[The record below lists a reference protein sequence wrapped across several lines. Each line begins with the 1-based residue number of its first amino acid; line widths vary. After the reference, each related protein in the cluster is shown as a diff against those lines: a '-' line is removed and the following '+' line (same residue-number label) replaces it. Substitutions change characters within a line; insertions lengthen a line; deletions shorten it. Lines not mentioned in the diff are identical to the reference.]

1 MHYSNNFSFQHR
13 TLTVLQKFR
22 NILTIGLVIAYMSN
36 ILSPFLT
43 FASYTGLSIQGHGV
57 LDSTR
62 LFTTLSI
69 ISLLTTPMNIALQMY
84 PTLMAAFACLGR
96 IEEFGFS
103 EDFEDG
109 RLTTDQPKSAAPT
122 ETKSDLNVNLRM
134 EKSLLSSTL
143 QNEDAIVGT
152 NVSFGW
158 EDGNI
163 VENANF
169 RIKYG
174 QVTVLRGLNGSGKST
189 LLKALLGELPL
200 SQGSIHISTR
210 DIAFCDQTAWLPNAT
225 VQNCILGY
233 NVFDSALY
241 GEVLHACALYEDLS
255 QMEEGDRTKIGNTG
269 AVRVS
274 GGQMHRISLA
284 RAIYAQR
291 RIYLLDDVL
300 AGLDNRTQNVICHRL
315 FSRTGILKRLGVA
328 VVVVTPLSRH
338 LDWADQ
344 VLTISE
350 DRSVAAMDSSTK
362 EGGSVDKF
370 DEINHVAS
378 QPNHV
383 LHPQELLGATYVST
397 DRSRQIGDWAVYKYY
412 AWSIGAVNCAIYI
425 AFGVIYTFLTKFP
438 GKSFS
443 P

>member
-1 MHYSNNFSFQHR
+1 
-13 TLTVLQKFR
+13 
-22 NILTIGLVIAYMSN
+22 MSS

-43 FASYTGLSIQGHGV
+43 FTSYTGLSIQGHGV

-69 ISLLTTPMNIALQMY
+69 ISLLTTPMNKLLQIY
-84 PTLMAAFACLGR
+84 PSLMAAFACLER
-96 IEEFGFS
+96 IEEFCLS
-103 EDFEDG
+103 EDFEDV
-109 RLTTDQPKSAAPT
+109 RLAADQPKSVTAIETNSNKPTTNSDKSTAPT
-122 ETKSDLNVNLRM
+122 KTNSHLSIKLRI
-134 EKSLLSSTL
+134 EKSLSSNTL
-143 QNEDAIVGT
+143 LKGAAIVGT

-158 EDGNI
+158 EHGNI
-163 VENANF
+163 VENAHF

-200 SQGSIHISTR
+200 RQGSIHVSTR
-210 DIAFCDQTAWLPNAT
+210 DIAFCDQTAWLPNTT
-225 VQNCILGY
+225 VQQCILGY
-233 NVFDSALY
+233 NIFDLALY
-241 GEVLHACALYEDLS
+241 GEVVHACALDEDFS
-255 QMEEGDRTKIGNTG
+255 QMEEGDRTKIGNAG

-274 GGQMHRISLA
+274 GGQMHRIALA

-315 FSRTGILKRLGVA
+315 FSQTGILKRLGAA

-350 DRSVAAMDSSTK
+350 DRSVAVIDSST
-362 EGGSVDKF
+362 EEAFSADKF
-370 DEINHVAS
+370 DETNHVAS
-378 QPNHV
+378 QPDHVASPPNHV
-383 LHPQELLGATYVST
+383 LHPEEVLGAT
-397 DRSRQIGDWAVYKYY
+397 DDGAKRSRQIGDWAVYKYY
-412 AWSIGAVNCAIYI
+412 AWSIGAVNCAMYI
-425 AFGVIYTFLTKFP
+425 ALGVMFTFLTKFP